1 MLTSFK
7 SKAQNFWTVGHE
19 RTLKLKKNIIYSF
32 LIKGASVLV
41 GFVVI
46 PLTIHY
52 INAGQYGIWLTI
64 SSMVSWINTFDIGLS
79 NGLRNKMAHSLA
91 LNETENIARY
101 ISTTYAILFL
111 IAAVTFLL
119 FFLTGS
125 FFDWNQMLNIKNAVN
140 YDIWPIIIL
149 TLGAFCVQFFLQPVN
164 SVLTA
169 SHQPFKA
176 SLIALFGQ
184 VLTLVV
190 IYLLTVFTKGSL
202 FLLVAGVSASPVI
215 VFLIANFYFFNTS
228 LKSYKPKFR
237 YIDLSSAR
245 SLLNTGGIFFFIQ
258 VGAIV
263 LFQTDNILISRNLGP
278 QDVTVFNLAYKYF
291 SLIQVIFVIILTPY
305 WSAFTDAYAK
315 KDMIWI
321 RESIGKTRQQW
332 LYISGLAV
340 VLLAGSPLF
349 YRAWIGNTVHIPFQ
363 LSLAMTVYV
372 MTTTWQ
378 GIYSSALNGIGKL
391 RIQLILVIST
401 ALLNIPLSIYLIAR
415 VGLYGT
421 VLANIILVVIINIF
435 LTYQVNLIM
444 KEKEKGIWAK

>member
-1 MLTSFK
+1 MLTSLR
-7 SKAQNFWTVGHE
+7 SKAQTFWTVGHE

-41 GFVVI
+41 GFILI

-79 NGLRNKMAHSLA
+79 NGLRNKMARSLA

-119 FFLTGS
+119 FYVTGS
-125 FFDWNQMLNIKNAVN
+125 LFDWNALLNIKNAVT
-140 YDIWPIIIL
+140 YDIWPIITI

-176 SLIALFGQ
+176 SLIALCGQ
-184 VLTLVV
+184 ALTLLA
-190 IYLLTVFTKGSL
+190 IYLLTVFTKGNL
-202 FLLVAGVSASPVI
+202 FLLVVAVSISPVI

-228 LKSYKPKFR
+228 LKAYAPKFR
-237 YIDLSSAR
+237 FIDLSSAK
-245 SLLNTGGIFFFIQ
+245 SLLNTGGVFFFIQ
-258 VGAIV
+258 IGAIV
-263 LFQTDNILISRNLGP
+263 LFQTDNIVISRNLGP

-315 KDMIWI
+315 KDMSWI
-321 RESIGKTRQQW
+321 KQSIQKMRKQW
-332 LYISGLAV
+332 LYISGLAI
-340 VLLAGSPLF
+340 LLFVGSQLF
-349 YRAWIGNTVHIPFQ
+349 YHLWIGDTVHVPFQ

-372 MTTTWQ
+372 ISTNWQ

-401 ALLNIPLSIYLIAR
+401 AVLNIPLSIYLIKL

-421 VLANIILVVIINIF
+421 VLANIILVLIINVF
-435 LTYQVNLIM
+435 LTYQVNRITN
-444 KEKEKGIWAK
+444 EKDTGVWAK